1 MTLLYVAT
9 FESCAALLHLLPMTL
24 LSHHFPF
31 KKKIATEKKAGKS
44 SLCKEGQQEHTVEM
58 DVGKKPMNSLES
70 LPFPSWNGIHTWKI
84 YESALLGD

>member
-9 FESCAALLHLLPMTL
+9 FENCAALLHLLPMTL

-31 KKKIATEKKAGKS
+31 KKNIATKKNKKNLGKS
-44 SLCKEGQQEHTVEM
+44 SLCKGQQEHTVEM

-70 LPFPSWNGIHTWKI
+70 PPFPSWNGIHT
-84 YESALLGD
+84 